1 MEVYFCCCYCC
12 LRVFGLVDVTVGL
25 FCAGFF
31 LLLHYK
37 LVIILIFYLHYRVLY
52 KTQKPLI
59 LPKQRTV
66 PNLLQPNPI
75 PHGHKNR
82 LQQLHSLLGQPNP
95 IPLPLVPNNI
105 ELRDVLIILRVEGL
119 PCRQHHVQCHAQAP

>member
-1 MEVYFCCCYCC
+1 MEVYFCCCCCC
-12 LRVFGLVDVTVGL
+12 LRVFGLVEVSVGL
-25 FCAGFF
+25 FCTGFF
-31 LLLHYK
+31 LLFHHK

-52 KTQKPLI
+52 KTQKLLI

-75 PHGHKNR
+75 SHRHKNR
-82 LQQLHSLLGQPNP
+82 FQQLHSLLRQPNP

-105 ELRDVLIILRVEGL
+105 KLRDVFIIFWVKGL
-119 PCRQHHVQCHAQAP
+119 PCSQHHVQCHA